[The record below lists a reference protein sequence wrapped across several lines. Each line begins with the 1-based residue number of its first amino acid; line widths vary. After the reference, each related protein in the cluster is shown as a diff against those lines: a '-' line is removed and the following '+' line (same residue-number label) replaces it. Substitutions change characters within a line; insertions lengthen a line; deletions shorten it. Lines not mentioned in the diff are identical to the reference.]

1 LRNLADSGNRI
12 IHLGELIDILTEDTY
27 NENHWKEIW
36 KNNRFA
42 YLTTSAINNSSIV
55 YKLCKMG
62 CQLKIPDYL
71 PKLVY
76 DKIYDSFYSKKTIQ
90 KIDEFDEFK
99 ILTEKIKIT
108 KEVPTNFRLILMES
122 LKENR
127 SLFEK
132 FGQIGILD
140 IMNYDGELFPY
151 EIGISTIKKISSK
164 ISGYEHK
171 EPEPKD
177 LQYLYIVFNKEESSV
192 QEVIEHDIELKINTN
207 FTTVFGETIK
217 NLNFEKF
224 IRLKKLL
231 SKPEITEINPKI
243 LKETVFPYLIQ
254 EIKMWGCN
262 ALKANNIY
270 LLIKSQTIDSE
281 TVKKES
287 EPGKSNEDPNK
298 GIDEFLEES
307 DEESDKD
314 LNLNQIIISHK
325 KHENPF
331 SRLDIIVGILNSID
345 PLVAQEILNNISK
358 FPQALPLVIKDL
370 KEKESYKVCKIL
382 FMGKIFSKNFQ
393 DTLFNF
399 HIE

>member
-1 LRNLADSGNRI
+1 LKNLADSGNRI
-12 IHLGELIDILTEDTY
+12 IHLGELIDILTKDIY
-27 NENHWKEIW
+27 NENQWKEIW
-36 KNNRFA
+36 KNNRFE
-42 YLTTSAINNSSIV
+42 YLITSAINDSSIV
-55 YKLCKMG
+55 YKLYKMG
-62 CQLKIPDYL
+62 CQLTIPDYL
-71 PKLVY
+71 PKPVY
-76 DKIYDSFYSKKTIQ
+76 DKINDSFYSKKPMR
-90 KIDEFDEFK
+90 KVNELDEFK
-99 ILTEKIKIT
+99 ILIEKIIIT
-108 KEVPTNFRLILMES
+108 KEVPKNFRAILLKS

-140 IMNYDGELFPY
+140 IMNYNGELFPD
-151 EIGISTIKKISSK
+151 EIGISTIKKISLK
-164 ISGYEHK
+164 ISDYEHK

-177 LQYLYIVFNKEESSV
+177 LQYLYIAFNEEKSSV
-192 QEVIEHDIELKINTN
+192 EEVIKHDSELKIDTN
-207 FTTVFGETIK
+207 FTTVFGESIK

-231 SKPEITEINPKI
+231 LKPQITEINPKI

-270 LLIKSQTIDSE
+270 LLLKSQSSDSE
-281 TVKKES
+281 TVERGS
-287 EPGKSNEDPNK
+287 EPKKSNEDLEK

-307 DEESDKD
+307 DEERDKD
-314 LNLNQIIISHK
+314 FNPNQIIISHK
-325 KHENPF
+325 KRENPF
-331 SRLDIIVGILNSID
+331 SRLDIIVGILNSVD

-382 FMGKIFSKNFQ
+382 FMGKLFSKIF
-393 DTLFNF
+393 LRPF
-399 HIE
+399 I

>member
-1 LRNLADSGNRI
+1 MRNLADSGNRI
-12 IHLGELIDILTEDTY
+12 IHLRELIDILTKDIY

-36 KNNRFA
+36 KNNRFE
-42 YLTTSAINNSSIV
+42 YLITSAINDSSIV
-55 YKLCKMG
+55 CKLYKMG
-62 CQLKIPDYL
+62 CQLTIPDYL

-76 DKIYDSFYSKKTIQ
+76 DKIYDSFHSKKPMQ
-90 KIDEFDEFK
+90 KINEFDEFK
-99 ILTEKIKIT
+99 ILIEKIIIT
-108 KEVPTNFRLILMES
+108 KEVPKNFRAILLES

-127 SLFEK
+127 LLFEK

-140 IMNYDGELFPY
+140 IMNYSGDLFPD
-151 EIGISTIKKISSK
+151 EIGISTIKKIISK
-164 ISGYEHK
+164 ISDYEYK

-177 LQYLYIVFNKEESSV
+177 LQYLYIMFNEEESSV
-192 QEVIEHDIELKINTN
+192 DIDIDHDHDIELKIDTN
-207 FTTVFGETIK
+207 FTTVFGESIK

-224 IRLKKLL
+224 ILLKKLL

-270 LLIKSQTIDSE
+270 LLIKSQTSGSE
-281 TVKKES
+281 TVKRES
-287 EPGKSNEDPNK
+287 EPGKSNEDPK
-298 GIDEFLEES
+298 KCIDEFLEES

-314 LNLNQIIISHK
+314 FNPNQIISHK
-325 KHENPF
+325 KPETPF
-331 SRLDIIVGILNSID
+331 SRLDIIVGILNSVD

-382 FMGKIFSKNFQ
+382 FMGRIFSKNF
-393 DTLFNF
+393 LR
-399 HIE
+399 HII